1 MRPRC
6 NGPAK
11 DIRIEG
17 RVTRAGDGSILRCIA
32 MRRRPQSSKGRI
44 MSRFSL
50 FAPSLCI
57 VLFSSLH
64 LMAQYPAQIR
74 VMTYNI
80 NYETHK
86 TSGSYDDIAAVIQE
100 LNPAIAG
107 LQKLDSCIDETN
119 PLYVLKWLGE
129 EEGMAYTF
137 STSIENYKGSDGSYG
152 VGFLSDSTPQESR
165 RLWIE
170 KGSSAEDRSALEI
183 AITMGG
189 ERVRVIVTHLAYES
203 SAIRTTQIE
212 KILPWI
218 DEGGAE
224 TDPVIIM
231 ADFNAK
237 PTESSMQLFEAAGFV
252 YVKGGNGEI
261 LDTSANQGINHILY
275 RPEARWEVMDAGN
288 PAYSASN
295 RNPVW
300 ADMRLRD
307 PIVAAKAK
315 RSVEPKT
322 SAIFSA
328 NGAIRFDVASRSTVS
343 LRLYDAA
350 GRVAATL
357 VDNRTMIAGTQT
369 AKIAAGT
376 LAPGIY
382 HCILT
387 INGTAQASCAVTM
400 K

>member
-1 MRPRC
+1 MRPQC

-17 RVTRAGDGSILRCIA
+17 RVTKAGDGSILRCIA

-86 TSGSYDDIAAVIQE
+86 TSGSYDDIAAVINE
-100 LNPAIAG
+100 INPTIAG
-107 LQKLDSCIDETN
+107 LQKLDSCIDATN

-129 EEGMAYTF
+129 QESMAYTF
-137 STSIENYKGSDGSYG
+137 STSIANYKESDGSYG

-165 RLWIE
+165 RLRIE

-183 AITMGG
+183 SITMGG

-237 PTESSMQLFEAAGFV
+237 PTESSMQLFETAGFV

-261 LDTSANQGINHILY
+261 LDTSANQEINHILY
-275 RPEARWEVMDAGN
+275 RPQARWEVMDAGN
-288 PAYSASN
+288 PAYAASN

-300 ADMRLRD
+300 ADMKLKD
-307 PIVAAKAK
+307 PVVATASRRHVEQKNSAVF
-315 RSVEPKT
+315 SV
-322 SAIFSA
+322 
-328 NGAIRFDVASRSTVS
+328 NGAIRFDLASGSTVS

-350 GRVAATL
+350 GRCAATL
-357 VDNRTMIAGTQT
+357 IDNRRLNGGAHT

-376 LAPGIY
+376 LAPGVY
-382 HCILT
+382 HCILM
-387 INGTAQASCAVTM
+387 INGTAQACCAVTM
-400 K
+400 R